1 MALRT
6 RSPLRTPRR
15 LRVEAL
21 EGRDVPESVAESIET
36 KYLRTRHK
44 RTVPVTIF
52 DTWWKGEGPEEPRAG
67 L

>member
-1 MALRT
+1 
-6 RSPLRTPRR
+6 
-15 LRVEAL
+15 
-21 EGRDVPESVAESIET
+21 VAASIEE

-52 DTWWKGEGPEEPRAG
+52 DTWWKGQGPEEPRAG

>member
-1 MALRT
+1 M
-6 RSPLRTPRR
+6 
-15 LRVEAL
+15 
-21 EGRDVPESVAESIET
+21 PESAAASIEE

-52 DTWWKGEGPEEPRAG
+52 DTWWKHQGSEEPRAG